1 MTNNSTI
8 FSAYAAA
15 LLIFLGGC
23 GKHGVAP
30 GPSSDNLVIRVS
42 PEVTAM
48 TRGYHEEVGTI
59 NDFDLWI
66 HNRSNSR
73 YSYPNTRFTLNGTEW
88 TPESMMLWESKSAVV
103 DFLAVSPSLPTRNL
117 SLDTSKDNSIFE
129 FEVESV
135 QTEDSRKSDLL
146 TYSGYGYSLSGDSN
160 GEKKIPVDD
169 AGKMIINFSH
179 ALTLF
184 QVELTFGTEF
194 NHNGVPKE
202 CPISK
207 LTVSGTVLEGEYVWV
222 RESDTFEVKK
232 KSGVAP
238 SAITAYRKL
247 WTPAESTTGRC
258 QSVYECI
265 FIPQEVVNMKIDFML
280 NGKPYTYT
288 HNGRIT
294 PSGGG
299 QSMVLPL
306 IVGKDEI
313 LLGGEITAKP
323 WVAGNGEN
331 GEDIET
337 D

>member
-1 MTNNSTI
+1 
-8 FSAYAAA
+8 
-15 LLIFLGGC
+15 
-23 GKHGVAP
+23 
-30 GPSSDNLVIRVS
+30 
-42 PEVTAM
+42 
-48 TRGYHEEVGTI
+48 
-59 NDFDLWI
+59 
-66 HNRSNSR
+66 
-73 YSYPNTRFTLNGTEW
+73 
-88 TPESMMLWESKSAVV
+88 MLWESKSAVV

-232 KSGVAP
+232 KKRSRTFRNHGL
-238 SAITAYRKL
+238 SEIMDTCRKHDRKM
-247 WTPAESTTGRC
+247 PVRVRVHIHST
-258 QSVYECI
+258 
-265 FIPQEVVNMKIDFML
+265 
-280 NGKPYTYT
+280 
-288 HNGRIT
+288 
-294 PSGGG
+294 GGG
-299 QSMVLPL
+299 
-306 IVGKDEI
+306 
-313 LLGGEITAKP
+313 
-323 WVAGNGEN
+323 
-331 GEDIET
+331 
-337 D
+337 